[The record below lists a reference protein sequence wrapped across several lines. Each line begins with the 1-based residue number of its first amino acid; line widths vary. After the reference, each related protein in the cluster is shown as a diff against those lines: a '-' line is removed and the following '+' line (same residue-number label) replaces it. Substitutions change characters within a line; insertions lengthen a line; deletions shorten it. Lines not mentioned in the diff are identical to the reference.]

1 MAVIRSKTA
10 ATGTANKKR
19 NPHSKFI
26 PNFSLQ
32 FLATSFDPNRTLLG
46 KAQLEDLKINLLDS
60 QNAGINWK
68 FIFSP
73 VPIQNLGLYDSANR
87 WEGYAA
93 ERRDLLQFIDQ
104 NNIKNVVFVSG
115 GAGGTIVNELTYQL
129 NFDQP
134 QIPTDAIEITV
145 GPIGDQLDLGETF
158 IPGTWGSEIMN
169 FSSIDTISQDT
180 KDIYAGLDTASSQDQ
195 FVQNILNNQLN
206 QFGYDPIG
214 LDETKVNAE
223 LIKGSYF
230 AVHNFGWTEFIV
242 DPQSQKLQV
251 NVYGIDPYT
260 QTDIQSI
267 PADIINRQPEIIS
280 QFVIDSV

>member
-1 MAVIRSKTA
+1 MEIY
-10 ATGTANKKR
+10 
-19 NPHSKFI
+19 
-26 PNFSLQ
+26 
-32 FLATSFDPNRTLLG
+32 
-46 KAQLEDLKINLLDS
+46 
-60 QNAGINWK
+60 
-68 FIFSP
+68 FSP

-87 WEGYAA
+87 WEGYAS

-134 QIPTDAIEITV
+134 QIKTDAIEITV
-145 GPIGDQLDLGETF
+145 GPIGYQLNLGESF

-169 FSSIDTISQDT
+169 FSSIDTITQDT
-180 KDIYAGLDTASSQDQ
+180 KDFYSGLDTASSKDQ
-195 FVQNILNNQLN
+195 LVQNILNNQLN

-214 LDETKVNAE
+214 LDETKLNSE

-242 DPQSQKLQV
+242 DPQTQKLQV
-251 NVYGIDPYT
+251 NVYGIEPYT

-267 PADIINRQPEIIS
+267 PANIINRQPEVIS
-280 QFVIDSV
+280 QFVINSI